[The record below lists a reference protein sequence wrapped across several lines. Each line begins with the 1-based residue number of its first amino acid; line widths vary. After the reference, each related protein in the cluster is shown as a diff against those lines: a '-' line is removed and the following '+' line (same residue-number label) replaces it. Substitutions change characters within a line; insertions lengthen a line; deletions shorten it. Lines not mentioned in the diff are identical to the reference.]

1 VDHLD
6 QDVHRNSPGHNTEA
20 QTLSGFTENMPWL
33 AQNASARR
41 GDPRLGPDASALYG
55 KPVPQFG
62 QLLVNS
68 RPPDTAVSQPVT
80 WLSANETSAPSIT
93 AAEQST
99 LTPGLSAVNL
109 IKISYS
115 VEDETRNYVLSVTW
129 AYFFKCE
136 D

>member
-1 VDHLD
+1 MRHALDHLG
-6 QDVHRNSPGHNTEA
+6 QDVHRNSPGHNAEA
-20 QTLSGFTENMPWL
+20 RPLSGFTENMPWL
-33 AQNASARR
+33 AQNAPARR

-80 WLSANETSAPSIT
+80 WMSGNETSAPPST

-99 LTPGLSAVNL
+99 LTPGLFAVDL

-115 VEDETRNYVLSVTW
+115 EEETRTMY
-129 AYFFKCE
+129 C
-136 D
+136 